1 MSIDFNINPLA
12 ETNIGDNLTKT
23 KLDGIK
29 SKLENDSSVRES
41 KFKQIMSKIKDSA
54 SYGGKFEGKD
64 KDLAPRN
71 AQEKE
76 LLDTVTELESLMVNQ
91 MYKSMRSNI
100 NKENDLLYGGMTE
113 DIFTDMLYNEYSL
126 QTSRMS
132 NLGLAKQMYKQM
144 LPLLRNTVTMN
155 NIDKEV

>member
-1 MSIDFNINPLA
+1 MSIDFNINPLS
-12 ETNIGDNLTKT
+12 EMNVSDNFTKN
-23 KLDGIK
+23 KINGIK
-29 SKLENDSSVRES
+29 SKLNNNENINKS
-41 KFKQIMSKIKDSA
+41 KFRKLMSDVKDSA
-54 SYGGKFEGKD
+54 SYGGKFVGRD

-91 MYKSMRSNI
+91 MYKSMRNNI

-126 QTSRMS
+126 LTSKTS

-144 LPLLRNTVTMN
+144 LPLLRNTVSMG
-155 NIDKEV
+155 NIDKEA